1 MLTYIVQHEINKK
14 KELKGNSNENIQS
27 SKRWIYTN

>member
-1 MLTYIVQHEINKK
+1 MLTYIVQHEINK

-27 SKRWIYTN
+27 SKSWVYTN